1 MPPNNPTQ
9 PRYPTPNV
17 FSKILD
23 SLPPLIWSE
32 LGRGSWAGE
41 VGKLSLSAQGACP
54 FGWGGKE

>member
-17 FSKILD
+17 FSKILP
-23 SLPPLIWSE
+23 PPLIWSE

-54 FGWGGKE
+54 F